1 MAFSSFSKYAFLY
14 IRGPLLLNARA
25 IGNVSAPFGVACK
38 GDVSVEVHEGPVNS
52 SIESHNDDTKKVPLT
67 LEEYKK
73 LRGLEPFQPEDPHI
87 LKVSILGEPN
97 VGKSTLT
104 NSLVKWKICAVSR
117 KVHTTR
123 KKAAAVLIEG
133 NKQIVFL
140 DTPGFVSAE
149 QTIKH
154 KLEPSFI
161 MDPLKSIRDA
171 HLIAV
176 VIDISNRWTNNKIN
190 GDILEVLNEFK
201 HKKSILILNKVDA
214 MKSKTRLLSLTRI
227 LTGGGVSNIL
237 DSNFEKTSGL
247 EEMIEKQKELKIK
260 ECDED
265 ENEEQKRGWPFFSN
279 VFMVSALKNEGVDD
293 LRRYLLNEAVPGK
306 WMYHS
311 SVVTDQHP
319 HELALMIVREKLLD
333 YLPEEI
339 PYNINLRVSKWELLS
354 TGCPKIDIK
363 IICQNSRHKRFVL
376 GPNGKHI
383 ALCADKSRRAM
394 REAFRRDVVL
404 HLGVA

>member
-1 MAFSSFSKYAFLY
+1 MAFSSFTKYAFVY
-14 IRGPLLLNARA
+14 IRSPLLRNARA
-25 IGNVSAPFGVACK
+25 IGNVSAPSGVACK
-38 GDVSVEVHEGPVNS
+38 ADISVKMHDEPVNS
-52 SIESHNDDTKKVPLT
+52 SIESYNDGTKKVPLT
-67 LEEYKK
+67 LDEYKK
-73 LRGLEPFQPEDPHI
+73 LKGLKPFQPENPYI

-104 NSLVKWKICAVSR
+104 NSLVKWKVCAVSR

-123 KKAAAVLIEG
+123 KRAAAVLIEE

-161 MDPLKSIRDA
+161 MDPLKSIREA

-176 VIDISNRWTNNKIN
+176 VIDISNRWTNNRIS

-214 MKSKTRLLSLTRI
+214 MKSKSRLLSLTRI
-227 LTGGGVSNIL
+227 LTGGVVSNIL
-237 DSNFEKTSGL
+237 DSNSEQTSSL
-247 EEMIEKQKELKIK
+247 EGIMEKQKELKIK

-265 ENEEQKRGWPFFSN
+265 ENEEQKRGWPLFSN

-293 LRRYLLNEAVPGK
+293 LRRYLLNEAVPGN

-319 HELALMIVREKLLD
+319 HEIALMIVREKLLD

-339 PYNINLRVSKWELLS
+339 PYNLDLKISKWELLS

-363 IICQNSRHKRFVL
+363 IVCQNSRHK
-376 GPNGKHI
+376 
-383 ALCADKSRRAM
+383 
-394 REAFRRDVVL
+394 
-404 HLGVA
+404 